1 MEILWRTFGRVL
13 EEAKQ
18 KFADCMIKA
27 LRIETDINR
36 GREIYEGFTVQA
48 IEGIDGK
55 VYNYF

>member
-27 LRIETDINR
+27 IRIETDINR
-36 GREIYEGFTVQA
+36 GREIHEGRFHSS
-48 IEGIDGK
+48 G
-55 VYNYF
+55 Y